1 MNTSVISKPKK
12 STSIRIDADVFDRVK
27 SIAEEEHR
35 SFSNYIEYVLLKVL
49 DQEGRKPVV
58 DHTERIC
65 QALREVKMMK
75 EGKIKETSM
84 EEFLNDL

>member
-1 MNTSVISKPKK
+1 MNTSVMSKPKK
-12 STSIRIDADVFDRVK
+12 STSIRIDADVLDRVK

-49 DQEGRKPVV
+49 DQEEQKPVV
-58 DHTERIC
+58 DYTERIC

>member
-1 MNTSVISKPKK
+1 MNTSVISRPKK

-49 DQEGRKPVV
+49 DKEELEPV
-58 DHTERIC
+58 DHTDRIC

-84 EEFLNDL
+84 EEFLNEL

>member
-1 MNTSVISKPKK
+1 METSLISKPKI
-12 STSIRIDADVFDRVK
+12 STSIRIDADVFERAK

-35 SFSNYIEYVLLKVL
+35 SFSSYIEYVLLKVL
-49 DQEGRKPVV
+49 DKEKLEPVV
-58 DHTERIC
+58 DHTDRIC

-84 EEFLNDL
+84 EEFLNEL

>member
-1 MNTSVISKPKK
+1 MSKPKK
-12 STSIRIDADVFDRVK
+12 STSIRIDADVLDRVK

-49 DQEGRKPVV
+49 DQEEQKPVV
-58 DHTERIC
+58 DYTERIC

>member
-1 MNTSVISKPKK
+1 MNTSIISKPKK
-12 STSIRIDADVFDRVK
+12 STSIRIDADVLDRVK

-49 DQEGRKPVV
+49 DQEEQKPVV
-58 DHTERIC
+58 DYTERIC